1 VKFNNKEKKPD
12 SIFNVFFFARMSE
25 AGSSQEPVQKKR
37 KRERDPNQL
46 KMNTANSGLNWWLV
60 KVPKY
65 LGEKWL
71 SSPTSEVGKIEIR
84 RDKGRTE
91 VNFKVRQK
99 LFAQ

>member
-1 VKFNNKEKKPD
+1 
-12 SIFNVFFFARMSE
+12 MSE

-91 VNFKVRQK
+91 VNFKVRLEFLSK
-99 LFAQ
+99 N

>member
-1 VKFNNKEKKPD
+1 MHLGGPYPGLPRGSV
-12 SIFNVFFFARMSE
+12 FNVGFALSL
-25 AGSSQEPVQKKR
+25 APPPVQKKR

-91 VNFKVRQK
+91 VNFKVRLEFLSK
-99 LFAQ
+99 N